1 MSYNLADDN
10 QLVLD
15 YLNGNEAALSELVQ
29 RHKKKIYSYIFMIVK
44 NKELTEDI
52 FQDTFFKVINSLK
65 LGQYYEDGKFLAWA
79 LRIAHNLVIDHYRRI
94 KKMPT
99 VPNII
104 NDDGEEIDIFSLLNI
119 PQQNNYSIE
128 KTEFKKDIRTL
139 IEELSDEQKE
149 VVMMRVYYDMSFK
162 EIADLTQVS
171 VNTSLGRMRYALINL
186 KKKFEEKNIEIPV

>member
-65 LGQYYEDGKFLAWA
+65 LGQYYEDGKFLAWT